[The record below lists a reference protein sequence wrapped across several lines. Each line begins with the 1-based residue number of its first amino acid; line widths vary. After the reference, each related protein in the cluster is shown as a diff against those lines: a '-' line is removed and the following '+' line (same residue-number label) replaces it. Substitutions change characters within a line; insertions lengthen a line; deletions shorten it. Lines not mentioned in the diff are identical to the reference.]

1 MGMKPDQTAG
11 PAMKGH
17 VAQVLKSI
25 EHPGGRVSL
34 HFRRGGL
41 EVMVVEVEGGKSLVE
56 STLWGRSSWHLVLEG
71 QAAFHLGDRRWE
83 LLPEESLDL
92 DGSAPYTIV
101 NPSPERVR
109 LLSIVASGDP
119 GDLEDPR

>member
-1 MGMKPDQTAG
+1 MKPEHAAG

-17 VAQVLKSI
+17 VGQVLKSI

-71 QAAFHLGDRRWE
+71 QAVFHLGDRRWE
-83 LLPEESLDL
+83 LLPEESLSV
-92 DGSAPYTIV
+92 DGSTPYTIV

-109 LLSIVASGDP
+109 LLSIVATGDSGEREEP
-119 GDLEDPR
+119 W

>member
-1 MGMKPDQTAG
+1 MKPEQGSA
-11 PAMKGH
+11 PAVKGH
-17 VAQVLKSI
+17 IGQVLKSI

-34 HFRRGGL
+34 HLRHGNL
-41 EVMVVEVEGGKSLVE
+41 EVMVVEVEGGRSLVE

-71 QAAFHLGDRRWE
+71 QATFHLGDRRWE

-101 NPSPERVR
+101 NPSPERVK
-109 LLSIVASGDP
+109 LLSIVAGGDP

>member
-1 MGMKPDQTAG
+1 MKPEQAMA
-11 PAMKGH
+11 PATRGR
-17 VAQVLKSI
+17 VGRVLKSI

-34 HFRRGGL
+34 HFRHGDQ
-41 EVMVVEVEGGKSLVE
+41 EVMVVEVEGDRSLVE

-71 QAAFHLGDRRWE
+71 QAVFHVGDRRWE
-83 LLPEESLDL
+83 LLPEESLTV

-109 LLSIVASGDP
+109 LLTIVEHGDARY
-119 GDLEDPR
+119 GEEPR